1 MPTCPCVHA
10 RMHAG
15 AWHTLPASHSW
26 QMHASLSRQFCL
38 WHQTAL
44 LVRHPGVR
52 RISTLFDNGFA
63 AVAVEISRFQ
73 TSCTSMTLHAR
84 LRTHACTQASEFS
97 RLQHQSW
104 ATCVVGHTRG
114 RLTAMACMRKLFS
127 PNSLAGTTYTS
138 WKRGVQTA
146 GAGQPG
152 TTILPRYQA
161 VSGKIRLLSPVR
173 ATLRDMVANM
183 HVFTH
188 AHPCIQ

>member
-1 MPTCPCVHA
+1 MRSINHLLNDHVFPTAQQPGVTSTCMISCSWRHRFADSSA
-10 RMHAG
+10 RCSAVFV
-15 AWHTLPASHSW
+15 TF
-26 QMHASLSRQFCL
+26 RQF
-38 WHQTAL
+38 
-44 LVRHPGVR
+44 VRPPPVQK
-52 RISTLFDNGFA
+52 SGFK
-63 AVAVEISRFQ
+63 

-84 LRTHACTQASEFS
+84 LCTRACTQDRQTGKA
-97 RLQHQSW
+97 QHQSW

-161 VSGKIRLLSPVR
+161 VSGKIRPLSPDR
-173 ATLRDMVANM
+173 ATLRNMAANM